1 MSAVLAC
8 LPRRAELRYART
20 PGASAPVR
28 TSRPNRGS
36 VGGLSCTGWLIE
48 PPGIT
53 YRRSYELGRAIPKPP
68 LGVSSRRFPRL
79 RQRRSPPPLPWM
91 PRAVAPPP
99 VDGVTARPCRLS
111 HPRSRR
117 THVARRHDGVTQLVL
132 YLAHQTGERRDAT

>member
-53 YRRSYELGRAIPKPP
+53 YRRSYELGAPTVQALSPPVTPPIPG
-68 LGVSSRRFPRL
+68 LS
-79 RQRRSPPPLPWM
+79 QRISHPPLPLTR
-91 PRAVAPPP
+91 RAVAKPP
-99 VDGVTARPCRLS
+99 VDGVAAQPCHLS
-111 HPRSRR
+111 DPRYRR
-117 THVARRHDGVTQLVL
+117 THVARRHDGVTQLML
-132 YLAHQTGERRDAT
+132 

>member
-53 YRRSYELGRAIPKPP
+53 YRRSYELGALLPKR
-68 LGVSSRRFPRL
+68 SRRVIPPIPGL
-79 RQRRSPPPLPWM
+79 SQRCISHTPLPLM
-91 PRAVAPPP
+91 RRAVAKPP
-99 VDGVTARPCRLS
+99 VDGVTAQPCHLS
-111 HPRSRR
+111 DPRYRR
-117 THVARRHDGVTQLVL
+117 THVARRHDGV
-132 YLAHQTGERRDAT
+132 